1 MLAHILNYE
10 PKTLSYLIYK
20 LPDAQKY
27 TVFEIPKKSG
37 GVRQINAPTSRL
49 KLLQKRLSDL
59 LYEAAEEIDAESQ
72 RKPLSHGFRYSRSI
86 ITNASPHKNRRF
98 VLNLDIENFFASFNF
113 GRVRGFFQKN
123 SSFALN
129 EKISTIIA
137 QIACYNNALPQGSP
151 CSPIISDLI
160 AHVLDVRLVQLA
172 KTHKCTYT
180 RYADDITFS
189 TNQKEFPSALA
200 FREDEE
206 HSEWL
211 LGQELTQAIISAG
224 FSVNDNKT
232 RMQCST
238 SRQLVT
244 GLTVNKKVNIRA
256 DYYRRA
262 RAACDSLFNTG
273 KYFWPGPIL
282 PPAPIATTSK
292 IEGVLN
298 HIHFVKDTSDRREN
312 IDKKAKPTAARA
324 LYKDF
329 LFFKYFV
336 NLDRPL
342 VLCEGKTDPIY
353 LKAAIQ
359 KLTAFHPQL
368 AVTDGKSIKLNIAFF
383 NYNNLAH
390 DILELGG
397 GTGLLLFLIRDY
409 QETMLKFKYAP
420 MSRPVII
427 LIDNDSGAKQIFSI
441 VQQKF
446 KLNPSLTSN
455 ASFYFLCH
463 NLYLIKTPEKGATGV
478 SMIEDFF
485 EAPLLA
491 TAFEGKTFNSTNKE
505 SSPTEFG
512 KAAFADFV
520 RNNASKIDFSNFS
533 ALLDRIVAVLNDY
546 KPPKK

>member
-20 LPDAQKY
+20 LPDAEKY
-27 TVFEIPKKSG
+27 TVFEIPNKSG
-37 GVRQINAPTSRL
+37 GVRQINAPKSRL

-59 LYEAAEEIDAESQ
+59 LYKAAEEIDAESQ
-72 RKPLSHGFRYSRSI
+72 RKPLSHGFRHSRSI

-98 VLNLDIENFFASFNF
+98 VLNLDIENFFSSFNF

-137 QIACYNNALPQGSP
+137 QIACHNNALPQGSP

-211 LGQELTQAIISAG
+211 LGQELTQAIINAG

-232 RMQCST
+232 RMQCSP

-312 IDKKAKPTAARA
+312 IDKKAEPTAARA

-336 NLDRPL
+336 NLNRPL

-397 GTGLLLFLIRDY
+397 CTGLLLFLIRDY
-409 QETMLKFKYAP
+409 QETMLKFKHAP

-446 KLNPSLTSN
+446 KLNPSLTTN
-455 ASFYFLCH
+455 APFYFLCH

-478 SMIEDFF
+478 SMIEDFLTLHF
-485 EAPLLA
+485 
-491 TAFEGKTFNSTNKE
+491 
-505 SSPTEFG
+505 
-512 KAAFADFV
+512 
-520 RNNASKIDFSNFS
+520 
-533 ALLDRIVAVLNDY
+533 
-546 KPPKK
+546 